1 MTRQHA
7 RGMEPRCCAM
17 DAVRANIRGEERDL
31 RSGKFIRT
39 TSREMPKD
47 ELIFGL
53 RFESNAELNPTQDEL
68 GHFLASTRK
77 AGSRELH
84 SSDFA
89 RYHGL
94 IESIREFAHRQH
106 FDTEV
111 QDIRDRMFYGV
122 LGFSQF
128 AHPTLELS
136 VGQFKYHLHMLAAL
150 DFRKPAA
157 FIKTAEEEI
166 AGLNPKRKDDAARRE
181 RLRGMVEE
189 RKQTLAALRRR
200 RSDLAQELRYIAQ
213 YIRDNLV
220 RIERLCEASIVILVD
235 IMVSQQA
242 ERRLVGDIEEQF
254 KDSIKDPLQGG
265 PVTRQQ
271 LEDARK
277 DVTVLAREIA
287 ALVREDI
294 YALTGLYEA
303 IHEHVRRRSGAIDV
317 LLAKTGGGRDD
328 RGDQDLTVFTEIE
341 QVLVALIRD
350 YRLELNA
357 GIVRSETAYDGVLR
371 EKRRYLLDHIFT
383 LFEQERRTRA
393 DRRTGKDRRK
403 YPLPTLLPRERR
415 AGKERRTRK
424 SRRR

>member
-1 MTRQHA
+1 
-7 RGMEPRCCAM
+7 
-17 DAVRANIRGEERDL
+17 
-31 RSGKFIRT
+31 
-39 TSREMPKD
+39 MPKD

-68 GHFLASTRK
+68 RHFLASTRK

-94 IESIREFAHRQH
+94 IESIREFARRQH

-150 DFRKPAA
+150 DFRKPMA
-157 FIKTAEEEI
+157 FIKTAEEEM
-166 AGLNPKRKDDAARRE
+166 AGLNLKRKDDAARSQ

-189 RKQTLAALRRR
+189 RKQALAALRKQ

-235 IMVSQQA
+235 VMVSQQA
-242 ERRLVGDIEEQF
+242 ERRLVADVEEQF
-254 KDSIKDPLQGG
+254 KDSLKDPLQGG
-265 PVTRQQ
+265 PVTPQQ

-277 DVTVLAREIA
+277 DVAVLAREIT

-303 IHEHVRRRSGAIDV
+303 IHEHVRSRSGAIDV

-350 YRLELNA
+350 YRFELKA
-357 GIVRSETAYDGVLR
+357 GIVRSEAAHDGILR

-383 LFEQERRTRA
+383 LFEQERRTRS
-393 DRRTGKDRRK
+393 DRRSGKDRRK
-403 YPLPTLLPRERR
+403 HPLPTPPRERR